1 MAKNAYIYDG
11 TQWVSIVGPEG
22 PEGPR
27 GPKGDPGEDGKD
39 GSGVTIKG
47 TATVY
52 PPSAT
57 PAAGDMYLVDD
68 PVPAGFP
75 PGTQPG
81 DGIVW
86 TGTAW
91 ENVGAIRG
99 PKGERGDKGDAGNDG
114 ADGADGAP
122 GVDGQA
128 GEDGKSI
135 KVSVQSSQPATA
147 TAGDV
152 WINPA

>member
-1 MAKNAYIYDG
+1 MAQNAYIYDG

-27 GPKGDPGEDGKD
+27 GLKGDTGEDGKD

-47 TATVY
+47 TAIAY
-52 PPSAT
+52 PPTAT
-57 PAAGDMYLVDD
+57 PATGDMWIVDD
-68 PVPAGFP
+68 PLPAGFP

-81 DGIVW
+81 DGLVW
-86 TGTAW
+86 TGTSW
-91 ENVGAIRG
+91 ENVGGIRG
-99 PKGERGDKGDAGNDG
+99 PKGERGDNGVDGGKGDKGD
-114 ADGADGAP
+114 DGAP
-122 GVDGQA
+122 GVD

-135 KVSVQSSQPATA
+135 KVSVQNSQPATA

-152 WINPA
+152 WIDP